1 MEFKRITKIPKW
13 TKQFIEDY
21 IDLIDSNKIEEVLQ
35 TAIVEAELS
44 EESFKALCETLE
56 EIDLPAFEERNK
68 LFIDLFDQY
77 MEVNESDY
85 EQNDADRLV
94 EMMDTMSTAICLG
107 LEFDEIIALLNQW
120 DKDHPGH
127 IAIEG
132 NNLNELKIRF
142 LIGNSNE

>member
-1 MEFKRITKIPKW
+1 MNFENKNLPRW

-21 IDLIDSNKIEEVLQ
+21 IDLIDDNKTEEVLQ

-44 EESFKALCETLE
+44 EEAFKALCETLE

-68 LFIDLFDQY
+68 LFISLFDQY
-77 MEVNESDY
+77 MEMNESDY

-107 LEFDEIIALLNQW
+107 LEFNEIITLLNQW

>member
-1 MEFKRITKIPKW
+1 MNFENKNLPKW

-21 IDLIDSNKIEEVLQ
+21 IDLIDDNKIDEVLQ
-35 TAIVEAELS
+35 AAIVEAELS
-44 EESFKALCETLE
+44 EKSFKALCETLE
-56 EIDLPAFEERNK
+56 EIDVPAFEERNK

-77 MEVNESDY
+77 IEVNESDY

-107 LEFDEIIALLNQW
+107 LEFNEIITLLNQW

-132 NNLNELKIRF
+132 NTLNELKIRF